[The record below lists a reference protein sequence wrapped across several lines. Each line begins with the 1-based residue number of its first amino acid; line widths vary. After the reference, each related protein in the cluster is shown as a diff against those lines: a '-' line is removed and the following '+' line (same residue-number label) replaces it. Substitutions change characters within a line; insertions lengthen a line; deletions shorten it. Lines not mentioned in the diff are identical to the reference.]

1 MALGANLLWA
11 PLPSFAQQAA
21 KVAKIGWL
29 ETGVSDRNSPL
40 GEIFRSRLR
49 ELGYVEGK
57 NLIFEYRSAQNKL
70 DLLPALADELVRLNV
85 DLIITSASPPTIAA
99 KNATKTI
106 PIVFIQLAIDPVT
119 SGIVNSFARPG
130 GNITGLTNAAGA
142 LAGKRLELLKQLV
155 PKLSRVAIMWEPKNA
170 GSAQVWKDC
179 QLAARE
185 LGLQL
190 HSEEVNSADDFE
202 GAFKSATSARSGAIL
217 VSQMILANT
226 HRSKLV
232 EMAAKARLPAI
243 YFRSEFAEEGGL
255 MSYNADLNDS
265 YRRIASYVD
274 KILKGAKPADLPVE
288 EPTKFELV
296 INGKTA
302 KVLGLKIP
310 QSLLIS
316 ADKVIE

>member
-1 MALGANLLWA
+1 VLGERSGAGAIVA
-11 PLPSFAQQAA
+11 PFGSLAQQHAA

-29 ETGVSDRNSPL
+29 ETGLSDRNSSL
-40 GEIFRSRLR
+40 GEIFRGRLR
-49 ELGYVEGK
+49 EFGYHEGK
-57 NLIFEYRSAQNKL
+57 NLIFEYRSAENKL
-70 DLLPALADELVRLNV
+70 DRLPALADELVRLNV
-85 DLIITSASPPTIAA
+85 DLIIASASPPTIAA
-99 KNATKTI
+99 RNATKTI
-106 PIVFIQLAIDPVT
+106 PIVFIQLAIDPVAA
-119 SGIVNSFARPG
+119 GIVNSFARPG

-142 LAGKRLELLKQLV
+142 LAGKRLELLKQFV

-179 QLAARE
+179 QPAARE
-185 LGLQL
+185 LGMQL

-202 GAFKSATSARSGAIL
+202 GAFKSAIQARSGAIL

-226 HRSKLV
+226 NRSKLV
-232 EMAAKARLPAI
+232 EMAAKARLPAV

-265 YRRIASYVD
+265 YRRVASYVD

-296 INGKTA
+296 INRKTVN
-302 KVLGLKIP
+302 VLGLKIP
-310 QSLLIS
+310 QSL
-316 ADKVIE
+316 